1 MSKRISKSFALNATD
16 LFAPWV
22 PVTAQNALK
31 QSPLYL
37 PFLKVYSKTKLRCV
51 EIAHNNDRDS
61 PQITVHLGLPNNFRV
76 AYMGMTGGELPYMF
90 VRHSRR
96 TAAILDA
103 LG

>member
-37 PFLKVYSKTKLRCV
+37 PFLKVYS
-51 EIAHNNDRDS
+51 
-61 PQITVHLGLPNNFRV
+61 
-76 AYMGMTGGELPYMF
+76 
-90 VRHSRR
+90 
-96 TAAILDA
+96 
-103 LG
+103 